1 MVNGMSVSAHERAA
15 IVATLRTVG
24 PDAPTLCEG
33 WTTKDLAAHLV
44 LRERRLDAT
53 AGISFKPLANY
64 TAKVQDQIAQNTPWD
79 QLLDQ
84 IASGP
89 PVYSPF
95 KLLDPL
101 VNATEMFVHH
111 EDVRRAQPDWAPRAL
126 DADTLA
132 TVSRPLPLLG
142 RVGLAKVPARLTLQ
156 TPDGRSV
163 LTTGKG
169 PEVVI
174 TADPAELLLFA
185 FGRNAVH
192 ADFSG
197 DPDAISA
204 VKAAKRGL

>member
-1 MVNGMSVSAHERAA
+1 MSVAQRERAA
-15 IVATLRTVG
+15 IVETLRSVG

-53 AGISFKPLANY
+53 PGISFKPLAGY
-64 TAKVQDQIAQNTPWD
+64 TAKVQDQIAASTDWD
-79 QLLDQ
+79 DLLDQ

-111 EDVRRAQPDWAPRAL
+111 EDVRRAQADWAPRVL
-126 DADTLA
+126 DAETLS

-142 RVGLAKVPARLTLQ
+142 RVGLSKVPARLALH
-156 TPDGRSV
+156 TPDGKS
-163 LTTGKG
+163 LLSAGKG
-169 PEVVI
+169 PQVVI
-174 TADPAELLLFA
+174 TAAPAELLLFA

-192 ADFSG
+192 ADFDG
-197 DPDAISA
+197 DPEVITA
-204 VKAAKRGL
+204 VKGAPRGL